1 MKEQS
6 GKAFDP
12 SLLDIFLNLAARADE
27 QALVDQAAA
36 SWIDDL
42 LSDLAAERRAF
53 QPVSA

>member
-12 SLLDIFLNLAARADE
+12 SLLDIFLSLAARADE